1 MWEEWEWLSEWTVCE
16 DNLRVRFHFVE
27 KDIIIRLL
35 RCWGWRGGRD
45 EGCEDDDGLTLL
57 ISTTPHP
64 LTHSLTHSP
73 LTHSL
78 TQSPT
83 HPLTHSLT
91 LLICTTLSTFLHAHK
106 VDPSWKTKHANKKWK
121 NENKNKTKTEK
132 KRVGKSQSS
141 HKKNAQ
147 YANNKITKT
156 TR

>member
-78 TQSPT
+78 THSVT
-83 HPLTHSLT
+83 HAPPHSLT
-91 LLICTTLSTFLHAHK
+91 HLINMHDV
-106 VDPSWKTKHANKKWK
+106 VDFSARTQSGSQLKDKTRKQKMKKRK
-121 NENKNKTKTEK
+121 QKQNENRKKKKGGEIAVVTQEK
-132 KRVGKSQSS
+132 CP
-141 HKKNAQ
+141 
-147 YANNKITKT
+147 T
-156 TR
+156 